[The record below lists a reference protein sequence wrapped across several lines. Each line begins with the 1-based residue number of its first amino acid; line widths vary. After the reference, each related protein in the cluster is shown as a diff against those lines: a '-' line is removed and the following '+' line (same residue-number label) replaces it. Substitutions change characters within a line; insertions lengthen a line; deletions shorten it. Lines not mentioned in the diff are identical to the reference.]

1 MISIDFG
8 EEINMSILD
17 KEHLRANL
25 DEVIWNIEQA
35 RITVSEH
42 HIVKLVTV
50 AKYTELENISTLY
63 ELGQRAFG
71 ENQVQQLKERMEA
84 LDALPLEW
92 HMIGTL
98 QKNKI
103 NNLIDLRPT
112 LMQSLDSVELANE
125 LNKKLL
131 LKETKMNCLLQI
143 NAANEESK
151 SGVSSEEAVDLYQT
165 IKETCPQI
173 NLKGVMTIGAHSEET
188 KLIQQSFETTHSIY
202 EKLEKDGATICSMGM
217 SSDYELAIKCGSN
230 LVRIGSAL
238 FK

>member
-1 MISIDFG
+1 M
-8 EEINMSILD
+8 ILD

-50 AKYTELENISTLY
+50 AKYTELENITTLY

-71 ENQVQQLKERMEA
+71 ENQVQQLKERMQSLE
-84 LDALPLEW
+84 ALPLEW

-112 LMQSLDSVELANE
+112 LMQSLDSLALATE

-131 LKETKMNCLLQI
+131 SKETKMNCLLQV

-151 SGVSSEEAVDLYQT
+151 SGVSSEEAVDIYHT

-173 NLKGVMTIGAHSEET
+173 NLKGLMTIGAHTDDT

-202 EKLEKDGATICSMGM
+202 EKLQKDGAAVCSMGM

-230 LVRIGSAL
+230 LVRVGSAL

>member
-1 MISIDFG
+1 
-8 EEINMSILD
+8 MSILD

-35 RITVSEH
+35 RISVSEH

-63 ELGQRAFG
+63 DLGQRAFG

-84 LDALPLEW
+84 LEALPLEW
-92 HMIGTL
+92 HMIGSL

-103 NNLIDLRPT
+103 NNLIDLRPA
-112 LMQSLDSVELANE
+112 LMQSLDSMDLALE

-131 LKETKMNCLLQI
+131 AKSSKMNCLLQI
-143 NAANEESK
+143 NAAKEESK
-151 SGVSSEEAVDLYQT
+151 SGVNSEEAFDIYQS
-165 IKETCPQI
+165 IQESCPQI
-173 NLKGVMTIGAHSEET
+173 NLKGVMTIGAHSEDV
-188 KLIQQSFETTHSIY
+188 KLIQKSFETTHRIY
-202 EKLEKDGATICSMGM
+202 EKLEKEGATICSMGM

-230 LVRIGSAL
+230 LIRVGSAL

>member
-1 MISIDFG
+1 
-8 EEINMSILD
+8 MSILD

-42 HIVKLVTV
+42 HIVQLVAV
-50 AKYTELENISTLY
+50 GKYTELENISTLY
-63 ELGQRAFG
+63 DLGQRAFG
-71 ENQVQQLKERMEA
+71 ENQVQQLKERIDTLEE
-84 LDALPLEW
+84 LPLQW
-92 HMIGTL
+92 QMIGSL

-112 LMQSLDSVELANE
+112 LMHSLDSMDLAIE

-131 LKETKMNCLLQI
+131 AKDKKMNCLLQI
-143 NAANEESK
+143 NAANEKSK
-151 SGVSSEEAVDLYQT
+151 SGVSSEEAFDIYQN
-165 IKETCPQI
+165 IKENCPQI
-173 NLKGVMTIGAHSEET
+173 NLKGVMTIGAHSEDT
-188 KLIQQSFETTHSIY
+188 KLIQQSFETTYGIY
-202 EKLEKDGATICSMGM
+202 EKLDKEGATVCSMGM
-217 SSDYELAIKCGSN
+217 SADYELAIKCGSN

>member
-1 MISIDFG
+1 MP
-8 EEINMSILD
+8 ILD
-17 KEHLRANL
+17 KERLRANL

-50 AKYTELENISTLY
+50 AKYTQLENITTLY

-92 HMIGTL
+92 HMIGTV

-103 NNLIDLRPT
+103 NNLIELRPT
-112 LMQSLDSVELANE
+112 LLQSLDSMELATE

-131 LKETKMNCLLQI
+131 AKSSKIYCLLQI
-143 NAANEESK
+143 NAAKEESK
-151 SGVSSEEAVDLYQT
+151 SGVSPEEALDIYQA
-165 IKETCPQI
+165 IKESCPQI
-173 NLKGVMTIGAHSEET
+173 QLKGVMTIGAHSEDA

-202 EKLEKDGATICSMGM
+202 EKLQKEGASICSMGM
-217 SSDYELAIKCGSN
+217 SSDYQLAIQCGSN
-230 LVRIGSAL
+230 LVRVGSAL